1 MGIAS
6 KRRTV
11 HRYEKPWG
19 MGQMGQKQDM
29 TEHEGIEPDNGDE
42 KAIISRIVTIIAVF
56 VLISVLLAAQI
67 YLYGALYE
75 GVRSF
80 VRGEGIWA
88 KAQKDATYHLT
99 SYSYTKDPLDYR
111 EFLERIAVTLG
122 DKKARIALTQPT
134 PDEEVA
140 RQGLLQ
146 GGNDPQDLDAMI
158 GLILHFGDLF
168 YIEEALQIWAEAD
181 GKVASLID
189 LGQRLDEAIK
199 TGGADEQ
206 ELSKLRRQ
214 IAFTSAELHAKEERF
229 SAALSEGARWVRD
242 MSWKISGTILI
253 ILIGTGILASR
264 RIIRRIAWELKTRK
278 ELETRIFREARED
291 PLTNLFNR
299 KFFDEQ
305 FDRYLRLAEREKRH
319 CALLYLDLDGFKP
332 VNDTYGHGV
341 GDKVL
346 KRAADI
352 FSEQLRSTDL
362 IARIGG
368 DEFIVLLVHPCDR
381 EGVKVSANRIIE
393 ELKKPMTIDGA
404 DIVTGV
410 SIGAAMFPED
420 GENKDVLVK
429 KADMAL
435 YDAKNTG
442 RGKLVFYDYSQTSK
456 PAA

>member
-1 MGIAS
+1 
-6 KRRTV
+6 
-11 HRYEKPWG
+11 
-19 MGQMGQKQDM
+19 M
-29 TEHEGIEPDNGDE
+29 TEHEGLEPDDGDE
-42 KAIISRIVTIIAVF
+42 KAIISRIVTIVAVF
-56 VLISVLLAAQI
+56 VLISILLASQM

-99 SYSYTKDPLDYR
+99 NYSYTKDPLDYR
-111 EFLERIAVTLG
+111 EFLERISITLG
-122 DKKARIALTQPT
+122 DKKARIALTQPS
-134 PDEEVA
+134 PDEEAA

-146 GGNDPQDLDAMI
+146 GGNDPQDIGTMI
-158 GLILHFGDLF
+158 ALILRFGDLF
-168 YIEEALQIWAEAD
+168 YIQEALRIWSEAD
-181 GKVASLID
+181 EKVANLID
-189 LGQRLDEAIK
+189 LGQQLDEMIK
-199 TGGADEQ
+199 SGNPNEQ
-206 ELSKLRRQ
+206 ELVELRRQ
-214 IAFTSAELHAKEERF
+214 IAFTNAELHTKEERF
-229 SAALSEGARWVRD
+229 SAVLSEGARWVRS
-242 MSWKISGTILI
+242 MSWKISGGILI
-253 ILIGTGILASR
+253 VLIGTGILASR

-278 ELETRIFREARED
+278 ELENVVFREARQD
-291 PLTNLFNR
+291 PLTQLFNR

-305 FDRYLRLAEREKRH
+305 FDRYLKLAEREVRH

-346 KRAADI
+346 KRAAEI
-352 FSEQLRSTDL
+352 FCEQLRSTDL

-381 EGVKVSANRIIE
+381 EGVGVSANRIIE

-435 YDAKNTG
+435 YTAKNSG
-442 RGKLVFYDYSQTSK
+442 RGKLVFYDQNQMSK
-456 PAA
+456 PTT